1 MRSTRFVRKRTA
13 GPTDFP
19 FVDHLSRAAAPV
31 AGPRLSSA
39 VLVAVPVT
47 GLAVEG
53 GGVLVRDSSVAAGP
67 FLQADSPGQHGI
79 AATDA

>member
-1 MRSTRFVRKRTA
+1 M
-13 GPTDFP
+13 
-19 FVDHLSRAAAPV
+19 
-31 AGPRLSSA
+31 
-39 VLVAVPVT
+39 LVAVPVT